1 MICPSGLPLYAE
13 DFDCGSEYMG
23 FGLIG
28 FVAEVQGDSDPD
40 KAELYARLAAKD
52 VKESEIKEAAAE
64 KTPEENAWRRSLGN
78 SLDNEEPKR
87 HAGKP
92 ALRETDVKGLEV
104 NSPSA
109 AEQGSGAASPDRE
122 VQQANESVALQLLAL
137 SIGLQAVT
145 YSSPLDQFPAGS
157 KSRSEP
163 GEGAAS
169 FMLATAWDPCPGKVV
184 EKRHDWCALMDD
196 LDDLIKT
203 KKAPKTKAKAKAKA
217 ASNDD
222 GPAPKAKTKA
232 KKAPK
237 AKAKAKTKAKAASND
252 DEPAPKAK
260 AQVKKEDGEE
270 EEEETPK
277 DLVKKA
283 PEPRGGKRGSRLSVG
298 WPVLTVLAMSAG
310 LLALV
315 AAQRRAK

>member
-1 MICPSGLPLYAE
+1 MLAWQQRMSRRVKSKMQPLKK
-13 DFDCGSEYMG
+13 
-23 FGLIG
+23 L
-28 FVAEVQGDSDPD
+28 
-40 KAELYARLAAKD
+40 RR
-52 VKESEIKEAAAE
+52 
-64 KTPEENAWRRSLGN
+64 KTPGGALWEILWTTRSPKDMLANQLWERRMSRAWRW
-78 SLDNEEPKR
+78 
-87 HAGKP
+87 
-92 ALRETDVKGLEV
+92 T

-137 SIGLQAVT
+137 SIRLQAVT
-145 YSSPLDQFPAGS
+145 YSSPLDQ
-157 KSRSEP
+157 
-163 GEGAAS
+163 
-169 FMLATAWDPCPGKVV
+169 
-184 EKRHDWCALMDD
+184 

-252 DEPAPKAK
+252 DKPAPKAK
-260 AQVKKEDGEE
+260 AQVKKEDGDE

-283 PEPRGGKRGSRLSVG
+283 PEPRLALERWLASPHGPGVERGSAGPCCSAAEGQVIASTTLCTARRLHKKRIYIYIIYYIYIHILYNMHHYAS
-298 WPVLTVLAMSAG
+298 
-310 LLALV
+310 
-315 AAQRRAK
+315 

>member
-1 MICPSGLPLYAE
+1 
-13 DFDCGSEYMG
+13 MG

-137 SIGLQAVT
+137 SIRLQAVT

-157 KSRSEP
+157 KKPQRTRGRAP
-163 GEGAAS
+163 QAS
-169 FMLATAWDPCPGKVV
+169 CLQPHGTHVPGK
-184 EKRHDWCALMDD
+184 L
-196 LDDLIKT
+196 L
-203 KKAPKTKAKAKAKA
+203 KK
-217 ASNDD
+217 DMI
-222 GPAPKAKTKA
+222 G
-232 KKAPK
+232 
-237 AKAKAKTKAKAASND
+237 
-252 DEPAPKAK
+252 
-260 AQVKKEDGEE
+260 V
-270 EEEETPK
+270 
-277 DLVKKA
+277 
-283 PEPRGGKRGSRLSVG
+283 R
-298 WPVLTVLAMSAG
+298 
-310 LLALV
+310 
-315 AAQRRAK
+315 

>member
-1 MICPSGLPLYAE
+1 
-13 DFDCGSEYMG
+13 
-23 FGLIG
+23 
-28 FVAEVQGDSDPD
+28 
-40 KAELYARLAAKD
+40 
-52 VKESEIKEAAAE
+52 
-64 KTPEENAWRRSLGN
+64 
-78 SLDNEEPKR
+78 
-87 HAGKP
+87 
-92 ALRETDVKGLEV
+92 
-104 NSPSA
+104 
-109 AEQGSGAASPDRE
+109 
-122 VQQANESVALQLLAL
+122 
-137 SIGLQAVT
+137 
-145 YSSPLDQFPAGS
+145 
-157 KSRSEP
+157 
-163 GEGAAS
+163 
-169 FMLATAWDPCPGKVV
+169 
-184 EKRHDWCALMDD
+184 MDD

-222 GPAPKAKTKA
+222 GPAPKAKTKV

-298 WPVLTVLAMSAG
+298 LASPHGPGDERGSAG
-310 LLALV
+310 PRCS
-315 AAQRRAK
+315 AAEGQVIFQHHTMYSSPAPQKKEIYMHHYAS

>member
-1 MICPSGLPLYAE
+1 
-13 DFDCGSEYMG
+13 
-23 FGLIG
+23 
-28 FVAEVQGDSDPD
+28 
-40 KAELYARLAAKD
+40 
-52 VKESEIKEAAAE
+52 
-64 KTPEENAWRRSLGN
+64 
-78 SLDNEEPKR
+78 
-87 HAGKP
+87 
-92 ALRETDVKGLEV
+92 
-104 NSPSA
+104 
-109 AEQGSGAASPDRE
+109 
-122 VQQANESVALQLLAL
+122 
-137 SIGLQAVT
+137 
-145 YSSPLDQFPAGS
+145 
-157 KSRSEP
+157 
-163 GEGAAS
+163 
-169 FMLATAWDPCPGKVV
+169 
-184 EKRHDWCALMDD
+184 MDD

-222 GPAPKAKTKA
+222 GPAPKAKTEA

-315 AAQRRAK
+315 AAQRRAKWLPAPHCVQLAGPTKKKKYICIIMHHKAKFLELLS